1 MSRMQETCYTVRE
14 RIYTI
19 KGSFFMIRHIV
30 FFSAKDQKDL
40 SVIKEGLQILKDI
53 PGSRNFEVCYNS
65 KRDALSK
72 ETDVVV
78 YCEFDD
84 VKALDS
90 YKEHPLYQ
98 ESIGRVRPLRDL
110 RIAADF
116 ESTVVACPA

>member
-1 MSRMQETCYTVRE
+1 MQETYYTVQGQ
-14 RIYTI
+14 IYTI

-84 VKALDS
+84 VKALLTRTKS
-90 YKEHPLYQ
+90 TPLYQ

-116 ESTVVACPA
+116 ESTVVVCPA

>member
-1 MSRMQETCYTVRE
+1 
-14 RIYTI
+14 
-19 KGSFFMIRHIV
+19 MIRHIV

-40 SVIKEGLQILKDI
+40 SVIKEGLEILKGI
-53 PGSRNFEVCYNS
+53 PGSHNFEVCYNS

-78 YCEFDD
+78 YCEFEDTR
-84 VKALDS
+84 ALDS

-98 ESIGRVRPLRDL
+98 ESIRRVRPLRDL

-116 ESTVVACPA
+116 ESTTALCPA